1 MPGATT
7 RSEDRSGTGSG
18 ASRGRIASLGPT
30 FFFVLALVYLVVLLL
45 LAVGREA
52 GIWFLDELHDPIA
65 GVLPLGVPWFGAL
78 GAVTLSLY
86 GVFDHND
93 HWDPKWNYWYIARPL
108 VGIILAIIAYFIFIT
123 LINSTGLTPRTS
135 ATTTST
141 STTTSTTLESTTT
154 VIPTTSAT
162 RTAPPTSNLAPAGQP
177 GETTLPPTS
186 IPGQTGGTAAGP
198 STLLLYY
205 VLAFIVGFREDTF
218 RSLIKRAADVL
229 LGPGDPGPP
238 PAGITI
244 NPSPVQFE
252 NVPAGAVWVAAVTV
266 TNSGTGDLKI
276 FSATTTP
283 RGTDLSDESDVFSLA
298 ANAVEGATISPGA
311 NASLEVQFRPGSAGT
326 YTGSLTI
333 SSNAGTHLVD
343 IRGDAVD
350 RPKQARG
357 RRLVGRRRRGK
368 P

>member
-1 MPGATT
+1 MPGADTS
-7 RSEDRSGTGSG
+7 SEVRSGTGSET
-18 ASRGRIASLGPT
+18 SRGWIAGLGPT

-52 GIWFLDELHDPIA
+52 GSWFLDDLHDPIA

-108 VGIILAIIAYFIFIT
+108 VGIILAIIAFFIFIT

-141 STTTSTTLESTTT
+141 STTTSTLLEPTTT

-162 RTAPPTSNLAPAGQP
+162 LTAPPT
-177 GETTLPPTS
+177 
-186 IPGQTGGTAAGP
+186 GQTGGNATGP
-198 STLLLYY
+198 STLLVYY

-229 LGPGDPGPP
+229 LGPGDAGPP

-252 NVPAGAVWVAAVTV
+252 DVPTGTTEVATVTV

-276 FSATTTP
+276 FPAHSTT
-283 RGTDLSDESDVFSLA
+283 RGTDLSDKQHVLSLA

-311 NASLEVQFRPGSAGT
+311 NASLEVQFRPESAGT
-326 YTGSLTI
+326 YTGTLAI

-343 IRGDAVD
+343 IRGEAVD
-350 RPKQARG
+350 RPQQARAPG
-357 RRLVGRRRRGK
+357 CLGIWRRGQR
-368 P
+368 

>member
-1 MPGATT
+1 MPGANT
-7 RSEDRSGTGSG
+7 RSEVRSGTRSE

-30 FFFVLALVYLVVLLL
+30 FFFVLALVYLLVLLL

-52 GIWFLDELHDPIA
+52 GFWFLDQLHDPIA

-108 VGIILAIIAYFIFIT
+108 VGIILAIIAYFTFIT

-141 STTTSTTLESTTT
+141 STTTS
-154 VIPTTSAT
+154 AT
-162 RTAPPTSNLAPAGQP
+162 LAPTG
-177 GETTLPPTS
+177 TLPTTS
-186 IPGQTGGTAAGP
+186 IPGQAGGSQTGGNATGP

-229 LGPGDPGPP
+229 FGPGDPGPP

-244 NPSPVQFE
+244 SPSPVQFE
-252 NVPAGAVWVAAVTV
+252 NVPTGAIQVATVTV

-276 FSATTTP
+276 FPANTTA
-283 RGTDLSDESDVFSLA
+283 RGTDLSDKRNVFSLA

-311 NASLEVQFRPGSAGT
+311 NATLEVHFRPESAGT
-326 YTGSLTI
+326 YTGTLTI
-333 SSNAGTHLVD
+333 SSNAGTHPVD
-343 IRGDAVD
+343 LRGEAVD
-350 RPKQARG
+350 RPQQPRAPRRIG
-357 RRLVGRRRRGK
+357 RR
-368 P
+368 

>member
-7 RSEDRSGTGSG
+7 RSEDRSGTGPG

-52 GIWFLDELHDPIA
+52 GTWFLDDLHDPIA

-93 HWDPKWNYWYIARPL
+93 HWEQKWNYWYIARPL

-135 ATTTST
+135 APTTTT
-141 STTTSTTLESTTT
+141 STTTSTTLGPTTT
-154 VIPTTSAT
+154 AIPTTSAT
-162 RTAPPTSNLAPAGQP
+162 PTTAP
-177 GETTLPPTS
+177 
-186 IPGQTGGTAAGP
+186 PGQTGENATGP

-244 NPSPVQFE
+244 SPSPVQFE
-252 NVPAGAVWVAAVTV
+252 NVPAGAVWVVAVTV

-276 FSATTTP
+276 FSAATTP
-283 RGTDLSDESDVFSLA
+283 RGTDLSDENDVFSLA

-311 NASLEVQFRPGSAGT
+311 NASLEVQFRPESAGT
-326 YTGSLTI
+326 STGSLTI

-343 IRGDAVD
+343 IRGVAVD
-350 RPKQARG
+350 RPKQARAL
-357 RRLVGRRRRGK
+357 RLVGRRRRGQT
-368 P
+368 